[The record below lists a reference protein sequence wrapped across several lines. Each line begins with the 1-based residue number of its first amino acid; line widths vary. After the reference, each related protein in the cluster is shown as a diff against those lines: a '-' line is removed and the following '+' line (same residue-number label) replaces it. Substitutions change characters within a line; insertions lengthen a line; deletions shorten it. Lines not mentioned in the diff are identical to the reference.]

1 MIFKKFIGALTA
13 LVMTMTAF
21 VGLATEVGAFST
33 DSSEGQFSLLL
44 KLDND
49 NAFNIYTDDANEY
62 INFLQVGHSFKYDD
76 KNYITTSLDV
86 RTEPITVIANA
97 VPTLT
102 VAVGEG
108 GTVHIGN
115 NTFNGGHNE
124 EYTAVAGTTLTVS
137 IVAVSGYYI
146 DSVTLN
152 GESVDGDYVNQNTA
166 VLNVEMPNDSATLSV
181 TFVTTYEIN
190 VVQPTNGTVSVN
202 QTTAKANDTI
212 TVYPVPTGDYEVE
225 SVKYSYTG
233 SGDTTQTASASANSD
248 GSYSFDM
255 PAADVTVTVTFRER
269 VTLPNAKEAD
279 FVREYDDPESPTATL
294 WEGTL
299 NGYGNTSFKP
309 SITVTLNAA
318 DEEAAQQKTVIG
330 STTVTGD
337 SSIYLAIVVDQAK
350 SAIDS
355 VMLRGVTEDTDPT
368 GGIYIDQSQSESDDS
383 GEEVD

>member
-33 DSSEGQFSLLL
+33 ESSEGTYSLNLS
-44 KLDND
+44 LDG
-49 NAFNIYTDDANEY
+49 ATSFPIYTNDIMEY
-62 INFLQVGHSFKYDD
+62 ARLIAG
-76 KNYITTSLDV
+76 NYQFEHNGQIFIATTFD
-86 RTEPITVIANA
+86 TKTNTVSAIS

-102 VAVGEG
+102 VDVGEG
-108 GTVHIGN
+108 GTVYIGN
-115 NTFNGGHNE
+115 NTFNGGVQS
-124 EYTAVAGTTLTVS
+124 EYTAVADTPLNVIIT
-137 IVAVSGYYI
+137 ADSGYYI
-146 DSVTLN
+146 NSVMLN
-152 GESVDGDYVNQNTA
+152 NTPIEGDYVNENTA
-166 VLNVEMPNDSATLSV
+166 VLNVEMPDDSATLSV

-190 VVQPTNGTVSVN
+190 VLQPTNGTVSVN

-225 SVKYSYTG
+225 SVQYSYTG
-233 SGDTTQTASASANSD
+233 SGDTAQTASASANSD

-368 GGIYIDQSQSESDDS
+368 GGIYIDPSQSESDDS
-383 GEEVD
+383 GEEVE